1 MTGTSFSHTREI
13 DLMPPRMT
21 IATSATTTMPTSHCG
36 MAAPSMSDV
45 LYSASASEFDWV
57 EAPMPNAASDA
68 NRANSTASTRPSFLF
83 LKPRSSAY
91 IAPPSI
97 LPEWSFTRYFTPMN
111 TSEYLVAMPRMPVI
125 HIQKMAPGPPNRRPV
140 PTPTMLPV
148 PMVAASAVVSAP
160 NWVMSPS
167 ASDGSSLVTDSL
179 MPVPSL
185 RWMNPVRIVMKMC
198 VPSRS
203 KIMMGPHTKPST
215 ASITSSGLVAAAK
228 PSPKLVNGVMKN
240 DVRKSS
246 IALPFPRESACIR
259 EP

>member
-1 MTGTSFSHTREI
+1 MAMTGTSFSHTREI

-68 NRANSTASTRPSFLF
+68 NSANSTASTRPSFLF

-111 TSEYLVAMPRMPVI
+111 TSEYLVAIPIRAVT
-125 HIQKMAPGPPNRRPV
+125 HSQNSVPGPPKVTAVVIPAMFPV
-140 PTPTMLPV
+140 PTV
-148 PMVAASAVVSAP
+148 PANAVE
-160 NWVMSPS
+160 
-167 ASDGSSLVTDSL
+167 
-179 MPVPSL
+179 
-185 RWMNPVRIVMKMC
+185 
-198 VPSRS
+198 
-203 KIMMGPHTKPST
+203 T
-215 ASITSSGLVAAAK
+215 A
-228 PSPKLVNGVMKN
+228 
-240 DVRKSS
+240 
-246 IALPFPRESACIR
+246 
-259 EP
+259 

>member
-1 MTGTSFSHTREI
+1 
-13 DLMPPRMT
+13 
-21 IATSATTTMPTSHCG
+21 
-36 MAAPSMSDV
+36 
-45 LYSASASEFDWV
+45 
-57 EAPMPNAASDA
+57 MPNAASDA
-68 NRANSTASTRPSFLF
+68 NRANSTASARPSLLF

-111 TSEYLVAMPRMPVI
+111 TSEYLVAMPKMPVI
-125 HIQKMAPGPPNRRPV
+125 HIQKMAPGPPNSRPV

-160 NWVMSPS
+160 NCVMSPS
-167 ASDGSSLVTDSL
+167 ASDGSSLVTESL

-185 RWMNPVRIVMKMC
+185 RWMKPVRIVMKMC
-198 VPSRS
+198 VPSSS

-246 IALPFPRESACIR
+246 IALPFPRESVRIGEA
-259 EP
+259 